1 MRLGNCLCYL
11 LLLALIT
18 GCASAPPE
26 SQKAVRGIAVWD
38 MEDLSPIGDGRPD
51 LGGLLSA
58 KVIETVKET
67 SPYDVVERERLIL
80 VLEEQ
85 NLGTS
90 ELADE
95 STRLRLG
102 KLVGAQLMI
111 FGGYQVIGGQMRL
124 DIRLVEV
131 ETGKILKAAE
141 RAVSAQDLAAWLNAA
156 AEAAA
161 ELVQ

>member
-1 MRLGNCLCYL
+1 MRLNNCLCCL

-26 SQKAVRGIAVWD
+26 SAKAVRGIAVWD
-38 MEDLSPIGDGRPD
+38 MEDLSPMGDGRPD

-58 KVIETVKET
+58 KVIETVKGK
-67 SPYDVVERERLIL
+67 SAYDVVERERLIL

-90 ELADE
+90 GLADE

-102 KLVGAQLMI
+102 RLVGAQLMI
-111 FGGYQVIGGQMRL
+111 FGAYQVIGGQMRL

-131 ETGKILKAAE
+131 ETGKILKATE
-141 RAVSAQDLAAWLNAA
+141 KTVSAGDLAAWLNAA

>member
-1 MRLGNCLCYL
+1 MRFGNCIWPL
-11 LLLALIT
+11 LLVALLA
-18 GCASAPPE
+18 GCVSAPEP
-26 SQKAVRGIAVWD
+26 VREAKGIAVWD
-38 MEDLSPIGDGRPD
+38 MEDLSPMGDGRPD

-58 KVIETVKET
+58 RVIETLKEK
-67 SPYDVVERERLIL
+67 SSYDVVERERLSL

-102 KLVGAQLMI
+102 RLVGAQLMI

-131 ETGKILKAAE
+131 ETGKILKAGE
-141 RAVSAQDLAAWLNAA
+141 KTVSAGDLAAWLNAA
-156 AEAAA
+156 TEAAT
-161 ELVQ
+161 ELLE

>member
-1 MRLGNCLCYL
+1 M
-11 LLLALIT
+11 
-18 GCASAPPE
+18 
-26 SQKAVRGIAVWD
+26 
-38 MEDLSPIGDGRPD
+38 GDGRPD

-58 KVIETVKET
+58 KVIETLKEKT
-67 SPYDVVERERLIL
+67 AYDVVERERLSL

-85 NLGTS
+85 NLGS
-90 ELADE
+90 SQLADE

-102 KLVGAQLMI
+102 RLVGAQLMI

-131 ETGKILKAAE
+131 ETGKILKATE
-141 RAVSAQDLAAWLNAA
+141 RTVSAGDLTGWLNAA